1 MIRGWCMCVRERAWE
16 SVWID
21 CIPGLPSYLG
31 YTSTPWL
38 AWPRVERKFCASGFT
53 FVFFLRESK
62 LWLVQKTR
70 STYFEYNKW
79 ECVSGRRWYSSV
91 DTKWGGV
98 LCSGKSKSAHIFSGF
113 CMTCL
118 YVNLKNTAG
127 LHKTFKCRQ
136 FPLLLTTVDGS
147 SSIHKLWGWTMCSSK
162 TSDLKLSYNVLV
174 SLLEKITIIRRVGCE
189 LVV

>member
-1 MIRGWCMCVRERAWE
+1 MYVCERERERGNPFGLIVFIVYPVTWDIRRLRDWLGPGWKE
-16 SVWID
+16 SSV
-21 CIPGLPSYLG
+21 
-31 YTSTPWL
+31 
-38 AWPRVERKFCASGFT
+38 SGFT
-53 FVFFLRESK
+53 FVFFPRESK

-91 DTKWGGV
+91 DTKWGGA

-162 TSDLKLSYNVLV
+162 TSDLKLSYNVSV
-174 SLLEKITIIRRVGCE
+174 SLLEQITIIRWVGCE